1 MGVTIEARNK
11 QRTYPRPNGPE
22 VEFYLGKTLRGQTLG
37 DKPQVIPINVNGHE
51 FQAVMGQRNRLPK
64 EVVDVLL
71 NAKSQTTVTDVRAA
85 EDRPRHQ
92 SAFGAPPT
100 RNEYVQDYEIDI
112 IKVSDK

>member
-11 QRTYPRPNGPE
+11 QRAYPKPNGPE
-22 VEFYLGKTLRGQTLG
+22 VEFYLGKTLRGQSLG
-37 DKPQVIPINVNGHE
+37 EKTQVIPINVNGHE
-51 FQAVMGQRNRLPK
+51 YEAVMGQRNRLPK

-71 NAKSQTTVTDVRAA
+71 NAKSQTRVVDVRAA
-85 EDRPRHQ
+85 EERPRGQ
-92 SAFGAPPT
+92 GAFGAPPT